1 MKRLTKY
8 AVLFTLVLV
17 FSAVF
22 LVPASADASESYEI
36 FVGRYQVTSEN
47 AHDILGDGTAVYD
60 KTTQTLTLKNYH
72 EETVR
77 RMEENGQMTEK
88 AMSVFVGIN
97 SAPITIVI
105 EGECHFV
112 GGIYN
117 ALGNVKVRD
126 AEVTFARSVPV
137 CIFVHNGTLEV
148 TDSKMELEEATF
160 LAPLFSSEEM
170 SFGFFAGEI
179 AMEDSEFIFDVDTAE
194 YYNLDRIS
202 ALFCAAKSISMLDC
216 DVTVHT
222 PFPVFQSVFNA
233 YTEHLTFS
241 QCDFSLVGQN
251 CCFLAN
257 GVANSGQNSTFTE
270 LPAVRLNECDVKVK
284 NSYVLLMASSLVV
297 EDSDIDASL
306 YYAGMNLISSK
317 KEASYIFN
325 NSEVSLRAL
334 DKEHMEK
341 NIWEAHWST
350 LPMEQKAAWAYSFA
364 AYVEDAV
371 RKTNLENGGALAR
384 AGIMIENGASFF
396 EGARISIKGFSC
408 GYLAWGET
416 IIKIF
421 EKTYMDLSATKSAF
435 TVCSTFS
442 DCLQSTVEVTYGKK
456 TLSKTTLPENSNS
469 SIGTYLCSATKAGD
483 TVSFGE
489 GELNYVWQVID
500 SMSGQSRTITIISEG
515 AFNPQVLWIYG
526 GIAVFVAAIAIM
538 YFVWIRNKTTK
549 AERELDA

>member
-8 AVLFTLVLV
+8 ALLFTLVLV

-22 LVPASADASESYEI
+22 LVPASADTSESYEI

-60 KTTQTLTLKNYH
+60 KVNQILTLKNYR

-117 ALGNVKVRD
+117 ALGNVKVQD

-148 TDSKMELEEATF
+148 SDSEMELEEATF
-160 LAPLFSSEEM
+160 LAPLFSSDEM

-194 YYNLDRIS
+194 YYNLDRVS
-202 ALFCAAKSISMLDC
+202 ALFCAAKSISLLNC

-222 PFPVFQSVFNA
+222 PFPVFQNVFNA

-270 LPAVRLNECDVKVK
+270 LPAVRFNECDVKVK
-284 NSYVLLMASSLVV
+284 NSYVLLMASALVV
-297 EDSDIDASL
+297 EDSEIDASL
-306 YYAGMNLISSK
+306 YYAGMNLTSPK

-325 NSEVSLRAL
+325 NSKVSLRAL
-334 DKEHMEK
+334 DREHMEK

-350 LPMEQKAAWAYSFA
+350 LPAEQKAAWAYSFV
-364 AYVEDAV
+364 AYLQDAIA
-371 RKTNLENGGALAR
+371 KTNLENGGALAR
-384 AGIMIENGASFF
+384 AGIMIENGVSFF
-396 EGARISIKGFSC
+396 EKTRISIKGFSC
-408 GYLAWGET
+408 GYVAWGET
-416 IIKIF
+416 IIKLF

-435 TVCSTFS
+435 TVCSTLN
-442 DCLQSTVEVTYGKK
+442 DALQSDVEVTYGKK
-456 TLSKTTLPENSNS
+456 TLSQIALPEEISATV
-469 SIGTYLCSATKAGD
+469 GAYLYSATKAED
-483 TVSFGE
+483 TLSLGE
-489 GELNYVWQVID
+489 GELSYVWQVID
-500 SMSGQSRTITIISEG
+500 RMSGQSQTLTILSEG
-515 AFNPQVLWIYG
+515 AFNPQVLWVYG
-526 GIAVFVAAIAIM
+526 GIALLVAAIAVM
-538 YFVWIRNKTTK
+538 YFVWIRNKTTE